1 MYTIINTI
9 ATQFRNFAFCILHFI
24 SIHKLFTKNFLK
36 KVDKT
41 SFRGYIINR
50 VSTHSNRVLNGAKTT
65 YNKEVIPVA
74 ELTERKQRILAI
86 IIERF
91 IATGEPVGSKA
102 ICAEMGNAV
111 SSATIRNDM
120 ADLVELGL
128 LAQPHTSAG
137 RIPSQAG
144 YRYYVDNLM
153 ANYELGIEEQ
163 ERIKIWLQTF
173 SGEPDKLLEKA
184 GSILAEL
191 TNCVAVSSS
200 PADSEAFIKRI
211 ELVPL
216 SNHTAMIVLL
226 ATSGILKSAVV
237 RSDTEINV
245 DIAEVFYNICQ
256 SYFNGRSV
264 SDISIP
270 FIQTLVA
277 SLGDKVFIMS
287 PFLCAIADLCEAVKT
302 TELHL
307 KGQNNILNHSE
318 LSEDAFRL
326 MDFLHRGTPL
336 ENMLDSH
343 KKPLNV
349 AIGSENSYRE
359 LKNSTTIFSKY
370 SVGDR
375 DSGSIGII
383 GPTRLDYAH
392 LIPTIKYLA
401 GVIGTLLTETLD
413 EE

>member
-1 MYTIINTI
+1 M
-9 ATQFRNFAFCILHFI
+9 
-24 SIHKLFTKNFLK
+24 
-36 KVDKT
+36 
-41 SFRGYIINR
+41 
-50 VSTHSNRVLNGAKTT
+50 
-65 YNKEVIPVA
+65 A
-74 ELTERKQRILAI
+74 ELSERKKHILAI
-86 IIERF
+86 IIEQY

-102 ICAEMGNAV
+102 ICVRMGNTV

-137 RIPSQAG
+137 RIPSQTG

-153 ANYELGIEEQ
+153 TNYELGIEEQ
-163 ERIKIWLQTF
+163 ERIKIWLRSF

-191 TNCVAVSSS
+191 TDCVAVSSS
-200 PADSEAFIKRI
+200 PSDGEAFIKRI

-216 SNHTAMIVLL
+216 SKHTAMIVLL
-226 ATSGILKSAVV
+226 ATSGILKNAVV
-237 RSDTEINV
+237 RSDAEINM

-256 SYFNGRSV
+256 SYLNGQNV
-264 SDISIP
+264 SNIGKP

-287 PFLCAIADLCEAVKT
+287 PFLCAVSDLCEAVKT
-302 TELHL
+302 TDIHL

-318 LSEDAFRL
+318 LSEDAFKL
-326 MDFLHRGTPL
+326 MEFLHKGTPL
-336 ENMLDSH
+336 ENMLEAH
-343 KKPLNV
+343 KKPLTV
-349 AIGSENSYRE
+349 AIGKENICRE

-375 DSGSIGII
+375 DSGAIGII
-383 GPTRLDYAH
+383 GPTKLDYAR

>member
-1 MYTIINTI
+1 M
-9 ATQFRNFAFCILHFI
+9 Q
-24 SIHKLFTKNFLK
+24 
-36 KVDKT
+36 
-41 SFRGYIINR
+41 
-50 VSTHSNRVLNGAKTT
+50 
-65 YNKEVIPVA
+65 P
-74 ELTERKQRILAI
+74 LTERKRKILAI

-102 ICAEMGNAV
+102 ICADMGNAV

-120 ADLVELGL
+120 ADLVEAGFLE
-128 LAQPHTSAG
+128 QPHTSAG
-137 RIPSQAG
+137 RIPSEAG

-153 ANYELGIEEQ
+153 TSYELGLDEQ
-163 ERIKIWLQTF
+163 ERIKIWLQSF

-200 PADSEAFIKRI
+200 PSDTEAFIKRI

-237 RSDTEINV
+237 RSDAEINV
-245 DIAEVFYNICQ
+245 DIAEIFYNISQ
-256 SYFNGRSV
+256 TYFTGRNV
-264 SDISIP
+264 SDITVT

-277 SLGDKVFIMS
+277 SLGDRVFIMS

-318 LSEDAFRL
+318 LSEDAFIL

-336 ENMLDSH
+336 ENMLNSQ

-349 AIGSENSYRE
+349 SIGSENAYRE

-383 GPTRLDYAH
+383 GPTRLDYAR
-392 LIPTIKYLA
+392 LIPSIKYLA
-401 GVIGTLLTETLD
+401 NVIGTMLTETLD
-413 EE
+413 E

>member
-1 MYTIINTI
+1 MSD
-9 ATQFRNFAFCILHFI
+9 I
-24 SIHKLFTKNFLK
+24 S
-36 KVDKT
+36 
-41 SFRGYIINR
+41 
-50 VSTHSNRVLNGAKTT
+50 
-65 YNKEVIPVA
+65 P
-74 ELTERKQRILAI
+74 RKREILAS
-86 IIERF
+86 IIERY
-91 IATGEPVGSKA
+91 IATGEPVGSKV
-102 ICAEMGNAV
+102 ICSDMNNAV
-111 SSATIRNDM
+111 SSATIRNEM
-120 ADLVELGL
+120 AELVELGL
-128 LAQPHTSAG
+128 LEQPHTSAG

-153 ANYELGIEEQ
+153 TAYELGVDEQ
-163 ERIKIWLQTF
+163 ERIKIWLSGF

-200 PADSEAFIKRI
+200 PSDSEAFIRRI

-216 SNHTAMIVLL
+216 SDHTAMIVLL
-226 ATSGILKSAVV
+226 ATSGILRSAVV
-237 RSDTEINV
+237 RSDAEINV

-256 SYFNGRSV
+256 TYFNGRNV
-264 SDISIP
+264 SDISLT

-302 TELHL
+302 TEIHL
-307 KGQNNILNHSE
+307 KGPNNILNHSE

-343 KKPLNV
+343 KKTMNI

-359 LKNSTTIFSKY
+359 LRNSTTIFSKY
-370 SVGDR
+370 SVGEKE
-375 DSGSIGII
+375 SGSIGII
-383 GPTRLDYAH
+383 GPTRLDYAR
-392 LIPTIKYLA
+392 LIPSIKYLA
-401 GVIGTLLTETLD
+401 GIIGSMLTETLD
-413 EE
+413 E

>member
-1 MYTIINTI
+1 MSDITQRKQKILATIIE
-9 ATQFRNFAFCILHFI
+9 H
-24 SIHKLFTKNFLK
+24 
-36 KVDKT
+36 
-41 SFRGYIINR
+41 Y
-50 VSTHSNRVLNGAKTT
+50 
-65 YNKEVIPVA
+65 
-74 ELTERKQRILAI
+74 
-86 IIERF
+86 

-102 ICAEMGNAV
+102 ICTDMNNTV

-128 LAQPHTSAG
+128 LEQPHTSAG

-153 ANYELGIEEQ
+153 TAYELGVDEQ
-163 ERIKIWLQTF
+163 ERIKIWLQSF

-200 PADSEAFIKRI
+200 PSDSEAFIKRI

-226 ATSGILKSAVV
+226 ATSGILRSAVV

-245 DIAEVFYNICQ
+245 DVAEVFYNICQ
-256 SYFNGRSV
+256 SYFNGRNV
-264 SDISIP
+264 SDITIT

-287 PFLCAIADLCEAVKT
+287 PFLCAISDLCEAVKT
-302 TELHL
+302 TEIHL
-307 KGQNNILNHSE
+307 KSPNNILNHSE

-336 ENMLDSH
+336 ENMLDSY
-343 KKPLNV
+343 KKPLNI
-349 AIGSENSYRE
+349 AIGTENAYRE
-359 LKNSTTIFSKY
+359 LRNSTTIFSKY
-370 SVGDR
+370 SVGDKE
-375 DSGSIGII
+375 SGSIGII
-383 GPTRLDYAH
+383 GPTRLDYAR
-392 LIPTIKYLA
+392 LIPSIKYLA
-401 GVIGTLLTETLD
+401 GIIGSMLTETLD
-413 EE
+413 E

>member
-1 MYTIINTI
+1 MSD
-9 ATQFRNFAFCILHFI
+9 I
-24 SIHKLFTKNFLK
+24 SK
-36 KVDKT
+36 
-41 SFRGYIINR
+41 
-50 VSTHSNRVLNGAKTT
+50 
-65 YNKEVIPVA
+65 
-74 ELTERKQRILAI
+74 RKQEILAT
-86 IIERF
+86 IIERY
-91 IATGEPVGSKA
+91 IATGEPVGSKV
-102 ICAEMGNAV
+102 ICADMNNAV

-128 LAQPHTSAG
+128 LEQPHTSAG

-144 YRYYVDNLM
+144 YRFYVDNLM
-153 ANYELGIEEQ
+153 ASYELGIEEQ
-163 ERIKIWLQTF
+163 ERIKIWLQSF

-200 PADSEAFIKRI
+200 PADSEAFIRRI

-216 SNHTAMIVLL
+216 STHTAMVVLL
-226 ATSGILKSAVV
+226 ATSGILRSAVV

-256 SYFNGRSV
+256 TYFNGKNV
-264 SDISIP
+264 SDITLT

-302 TELHL
+302 TEIHL
-307 KGQNNILNHSE
+307 KSPNNILNHAE
-318 LSEDAFRL
+318 LSQDAFAL

-336 ENMLDSH
+336 ESLINSH
-343 KKPLNV
+343 KKPLNIS
-349 AIGSENSYRE
+349 IGSENSFKE
-359 LKNSTTIFSKY
+359 LRNSTTIFSKY

-383 GPTRLDYAH
+383 GPTRLDYAR
-392 LIPTIKYLA
+392 LIPCIKYLA
-401 GVIGTLLTETLD
+401 SIIGNMLTETLD
-413 EE
+413 E

>member
-1 MYTIINTI
+1 MPD
-9 ATQFRNFAFCILHFI
+9 H
-24 SIHKLFTKNFLK
+24 TKGGEK
-36 KVDKT
+36 MQ
-41 SFRGYIINR
+41 
-50 VSTHSNRVLNGAKTT
+50 
-65 YNKEVIPVA
+65 P
-74 ELTERKQRILAI
+74 LTERKRKILAI

-102 ICAEMGNAV
+102 ICADMGNTV

-120 ADLVELGL
+120 ADLVEAGFLE
-128 LAQPHTSAG
+128 QPHTSAG
-137 RIPSQAG
+137 RIPSEAG

-153 ANYELGIEEQ
+153 TSYELGLDEQ
-163 ERIKIWLQTF
+163 ERIKIWLQSF

-200 PADSEAFIKRI
+200 PSDTEAFIKRI

-237 RSDTEINV
+237 RSDAEINV
-245 DIAEVFYNICQ
+245 DIAEIFYNISQ
-256 SYFNGRSV
+256 TYFTGRIV
-264 SDISIP
+264 SDITVT

-277 SLGDKVFIMS
+277 SLGDRVFIMS

-318 LSEDAFRL
+318 LSEDAFIL

-336 ENMLDSH
+336 ENMLNSQ

-349 AIGSENSYRE
+349 SIGSENAYRE

-383 GPTRLDYAH
+383 GPTRLDYAR
-392 LIPTIKYLA
+392 LIPSIKYLA
-401 GVIGTLLTETLD
+401 NVIGTMLTETLD
-413 EE
+413 E

>member
-1 MYTIINTI
+1 MNPLSDITQRKQKILATIIE
-9 ATQFRNFAFCILHFI
+9 H
-24 SIHKLFTKNFLK
+24 
-36 KVDKT
+36 
-41 SFRGYIINR
+41 Y
-50 VSTHSNRVLNGAKTT
+50 
-65 YNKEVIPVA
+65 
-74 ELTERKQRILAI
+74 
-86 IIERF
+86 

-102 ICAEMGNAV
+102 ICADMNNTV

-128 LAQPHTSAG
+128 LEQPHTSAG

-153 ANYELGIEEQ
+153 TAYELGIDEQ
-163 ERIKIWLQTF
+163 ERIKIWLQSF

-200 PADSEAFIKRI
+200 PSDSEAFIRRI

-226 ATSGILKSAVV
+226 ATSGILRSAVV

-245 DIAEVFYNICQ
+245 DVAEVFYNICQ
-256 SYFNGRSV
+256 SYFNGRNV
-264 SDISIP
+264 SDITIT

-302 TELHL
+302 TEIHL
-307 KGQNNILNHSE
+307 KNPNNILNHSE
-318 LSEDAFRL
+318 LSEDAFGL

-336 ENMLDSH
+336 ENMLDSY
-343 KKPLNV
+343 KKTLNI
-349 AIGSENSYRE
+349 AIGTENSYRE

-370 SVGDR
+370 SVGDKE
-375 DSGSIGII
+375 SGAIGII
-383 GPTRLDYAH
+383 GPTRLDYAR
-392 LIPTIKYLA
+392 LIPSIKYLA
-401 GVIGTLLTETLD
+401 SIIGSMLTETLD
-413 EE
+413 E

>member
-1 MYTIINTI
+1 M
-9 ATQFRNFAFCILHFI
+9 
-24 SIHKLFTKNFLK
+24 
-36 KVDKT
+36 
-41 SFRGYIINR
+41 
-50 VSTHSNRVLNGAKTT
+50 
-65 YNKEVIPVA
+65 A
-74 ELTERKQRILAI
+74 ELTPRKQHILAI

-91 IATGEPVGSKA
+91 ISTGEPVGSKA

-120 ADLVELGL
+120 ADLVEAGL
-128 LAQPHTSAG
+128 LEQPHTSAG

-153 ANYELGIEEQ
+153 SSYELGAEEQ
-163 ERIKIWLQTF
+163 ERIKIWLRSF

-191 TNCVAVSSS
+191 TDCVAVTSS
-200 PADSEAFIKRI
+200 PADGDAHIKRI

-216 SNHTAMIVLL
+216 SRHTAMIVLF

-237 RSDTEINV
+237 RSETEINV

-256 SYFNGRSV
+256 TYFVGKCV
-264 SDISIP
+264 SDISITL
-270 FIQTLVA
+270 IQTLVA
-277 SLGDKVFIMS
+277 SLGDRVFIMS

-302 TELHL
+302 TDLHL
-307 KGQNNILNHSE
+307 KGQSNILNHSE
-318 LSEDAFRL
+318 LSDDAFML

-336 ENMLDSH
+336 ENLLGSH

-349 AIGSENSYRE
+349 AIGTENAYRE
-359 LKNSTTIFSKY
+359 LKKSTTIFSKY
-370 SVGDR
+370 NVGAR
-375 DSGSIGII
+375 ESGSIGII
-383 GPTRLDYAH
+383 GPTRLDYAK
-392 LIPTIKYLA
+392 LIPSIKYLA
-401 GVIGTLLTETLD
+401 GVIGTLLSETLD

>member
-1 MYTIINTI
+1 M
-9 ATQFRNFAFCILHFI
+9 AQ
-24 SIHKLFTKNFLK
+24 
-36 KVDKT
+36 
-41 SFRGYIINR
+41 
-50 VSTHSNRVLNGAKTT
+50 
-65 YNKEVIPVA
+65 
-74 ELTERKQRILAI
+74 LTERKQLILAI
-86 IIERF
+86 ITERY

-102 ICAEMGNAV
+102 ICAQMGNAV

-120 ADLVELGL
+120 ADLVDMGY

-153 ANYELGIEEQ
+153 TNYELGVDEQ
-163 ERIKIWLQTF
+163 ERIKIWLQSF

-184 GSILAEL
+184 GSILSEL
-191 TNCVAVSSS
+191 TNCVAVSTS
-200 PADSEAFIKRI
+200 PADAEALIKRI

-216 SNHTAMIVLL
+216 SKNTAMIVLL

-256 SYFNGRSV
+256 TYFNGRNV

-287 PFLCAIADLCEAVKT
+287 PFLCAVSDLCEAVKN
-302 TELHL
+302 TEVHL
-307 KGQNNILNHSE
+307 KGQNNILNHPE
-318 LSEDAFRL
+318 LSEDAFSL

-336 ENMLDSH
+336 ENMITSY

-349 AIGSENSYRE
+349 AIGSENTYRE

-370 SVGDR
+370 LVGDR

-392 LIPTIKYLA
+392 LIPSIKYLA

-413 EE
+413 NE

>member
-1 MYTIINTI
+1 M
-9 ATQFRNFAFCILHFI
+9 
-24 SIHKLFTKNFLK
+24 
-36 KVDKT
+36 
-41 SFRGYIINR
+41 
-50 VSTHSNRVLNGAKTT
+50 
-65 YNKEVIPVA
+65 A

-86 IIERF
+86 IVERY

-128 LAQPHTSAG
+128 LEQPHTSAG

-153 ANYELGIEEQ
+153 VSFEPGIEEQ
-163 ERIKIWLQTF
+163 ERIKIWLQSF

-200 PADSEAFIKRI
+200 PADSEAFIKRV

-216 SNHTAMIVLL
+216 SDHTAMIVLL
-226 ATSGILKSAVV
+226 ATSGILKSSVV
-237 RSDTEINV
+237 RSDAEINM

-256 SYFNGRSV
+256 TYFNGRCV
-264 SDISIP
+264 SDISVP

-302 TELHL
+302 TQLHL
-307 KGQNNILNHSE
+307 KGQNNILNHTE

-326 MDFLHRGTPL
+326 MDFIHRGTPL
-336 ENMLDSH
+336 ENMLASH
-343 KKPLNV
+343 KKQLNI
-349 AIGSENSYRE
+349 AIGAENAYRE

-370 SVGDR
+370 SVGER

-383 GPTRLDYAH
+383 GPTRLDYAR
-392 LIPTIKYLA
+392 LIPSIKYLA

>member
-1 MYTIINTI
+1 M
-9 ATQFRNFAFCILHFI
+9 AT
-24 SIHKLFTKNFLK
+24 
-36 KVDKT
+36 
-41 SFRGYIINR
+41 
-50 VSTHSNRVLNGAKTT
+50 
-65 YNKEVIPVA
+65 
-74 ELTERKQRILAI
+74 LTERKQKILAI
-86 IIERF
+86 IVERF

-111 SSATIRNDM
+111 SSATIRNEM
-120 ADLVELGL
+120 AELVSFGL
-128 LAQPHTSAG
+128 LEQPHTSAG

-153 ANYELGIEEQ
+153 ADYELGIDEQ
-163 ERIKIWLQTF
+163 ERIKIWLQSF
-173 SGEPDKLLEKA
+173 SGEPDRLLEKA
-184 GSILAEL
+184 GTILAEL

-200 PADSEAFIKRI
+200 PSDSEANIRRI

-216 SNHTAMIVLL
+216 SDHTAMIVLL

-256 SYFNGRSV
+256 KYFNGRNV
-264 SDISIP
+264 SDITVT

-307 KGQNNILNHSE
+307 KGQNNILNHDE
-318 LSEDAFRL
+318 LSEDAFLL
-326 MDFLHRGTPL
+326 MDFLHKGTPL
-336 ENMLDSH
+336 ENMLTSQ

-370 SVGDR
+370 SVGDK

-383 GPTRLDYAH
+383 GPTRLDYAR
-392 LIPTIKYLA
+392 LIPSIKYLA
-401 GVIGTLLTETLD
+401 GIIGNMLTETLD
-413 EE
+413 E

>member
-1 MYTIINTI
+1 MPD
-9 ATQFRNFAFCILHFI
+9 H
-24 SIHKLFTKNFLK
+24 TKGGEK
-36 KVDKT
+36 MQ
-41 SFRGYIINR
+41 
-50 VSTHSNRVLNGAKTT
+50 
-65 YNKEVIPVA
+65 P
-74 ELTERKQRILAI
+74 LTERKRKILAI

-102 ICAEMGNAV
+102 ICADMGNAV

-120 ADLVELGL
+120 ADLVEAGFLE
-128 LAQPHTSAG
+128 QPHTSAG
-137 RIPSQAG
+137 RIPSEAG

-153 ANYELGIEEQ
+153 TSYELGLDEQ
-163 ERIKIWLQTF
+163 ERIKIWLQSF

-184 GSILAEL
+184 GSILAEF

-200 PADSEAFIKRI
+200 PSDTEAFIKRI

-237 RSDTEINV
+237 RSDAEINV
-245 DIAEVFYNICQ
+245 DIAEIFYNISQ
-256 SYFNGRSV
+256 TYFTGRIV
-264 SDISIP
+264 SDITVT

-277 SLGDKVFIMS
+277 SLGDRVFIMS

-318 LSEDAFRL
+318 LSEDAFIL

-336 ENMLDSH
+336 ENILNSQ

-349 AIGSENSYRE
+349 SIGSENAYRE

-383 GPTRLDYAH
+383 GPTRLDYAR
-392 LIPTIKYLA
+392 LIPSIKYLA
-401 GVIGTLLTETLD
+401 NVIGTMLTETLD
-413 EE
+413 E

>member
-1 MYTIINTI
+1 M
-9 ATQFRNFAFCILHFI
+9 L
-24 SIHKLFTKNFLK
+24 
-36 KVDKT
+36 
-41 SFRGYIINR
+41 
-50 VSTHSNRVLNGAKTT
+50 
-65 YNKEVIPVA
+65 
-74 ELTERKQRILAI
+74 ELSERKQHILAVI
-86 IIERF
+86 VERY
-91 IATGEPVGSKA
+91 IATGEPVGSKV
-102 ICAEMGNAV
+102 ICTQMGNAV

-153 ANYELGIEEQ
+153 GDYELDADEQ
-163 ERIKIWLQTF
+163 ERIKIWLGSF

-200 PADSEAFIKRI
+200 PADSDAIIRRI

-226 ATSGILKSAVV
+226 ASSGILKSAVV
-237 RSDTEINV
+237 RSDAEINM

-256 SYFNGRSV
+256 TYFVSRSV
-264 SDISIP
+264 SDISVP

-277 SLGDKVFIMS
+277 SLGDKVFLMS

-302 TELHL
+302 TDLHL

-318 LSEDAFRL
+318 LSDEAFGL
-326 MDFLHRGTPL
+326 MDFIHRATPL

-343 KKPLNV
+343 RAPLNV
-349 AIGSENSYRE
+349 AIGSENIYRE

-370 SVGDR
+370 SVGNK

-401 GVIGTLLTETLD
+401 GVIGNMLTETLD
-413 EE
+413 E

>member
-1 MYTIINTI
+1 MPD
-9 ATQFRNFAFCILHFI
+9 H
-24 SIHKLFTKNFLK
+24 TKGGEK
-36 KVDKT
+36 MQ
-41 SFRGYIINR
+41 
-50 VSTHSNRVLNGAKTT
+50 
-65 YNKEVIPVA
+65 P
-74 ELTERKQRILAI
+74 LTERKRKILAI

-102 ICAEMGNAV
+102 ICADMGNAV

-120 ADLVELGL
+120 ADLVEAGFLE
-128 LAQPHTSAG
+128 QPHTSAG
-137 RIPSQAG
+137 RIPSEAG

-153 ANYELGIEEQ
+153 TSYELGLDEQ
-163 ERIKIWLQTF
+163 ERIKIWLQSF

-200 PADSEAFIKRI
+200 PSDTEAFIKRI

-237 RSDTEINV
+237 RSDAEINV
-245 DIAEVFYNICQ
+245 DIAEIFYNISQ
-256 SYFNGRSV
+256 TYFTGRNV
-264 SDISIP
+264 SDITVT

-277 SLGDKVFIMS
+277 SLGDRVFIMS

-318 LSEDAFRL
+318 LSEDAFIL

-336 ENMLDSH
+336 ENILNSQ

-349 AIGSENSYRE
+349 SIGSENAYRE

-383 GPTRLDYAH
+383 GPTRLDYAR
-392 LIPTIKYLA
+392 LIPSIKYLA
-401 GVIGTLLTETLD
+401 NVIGTMLTETLD
-413 EE
+413 E

>member
-1 MYTIINTI
+1 M
-9 ATQFRNFAFCILHFI
+9 L
-24 SIHKLFTKNFLK
+24 
-36 KVDKT
+36 
-41 SFRGYIINR
+41 
-50 VSTHSNRVLNGAKTT
+50 
-65 YNKEVIPVA
+65 
-74 ELTERKQRILAI
+74 ELSERKQHILAVI
-86 IIERF
+86 VERY
-91 IATGEPVGSKA
+91 IATGEPVGSKV
-102 ICAEMGNAV
+102 ICTQMGNSV

-120 ADLVELGL
+120 ADLVEMGL

-153 ANYELGIEEQ
+153 SDYELDTDEQ
-163 ERIKIWLQTF
+163 ERIKIWLGSF

-200 PADSEAFIKRI
+200 PADSDAIIKRI

-226 ATSGILKSAVV
+226 ASSGILKSAVV
-237 RSDTEINV
+237 RSDSEINM

-256 SYFNGRSV
+256 TYFVNRSV
-264 SDISIP
+264 ANISIP

-277 SLGDKVFIMS
+277 SLGDKVFVMS
-287 PFLCAIADLCEAVKT
+287 PFLCAISDLCEAVKT
-302 TELHL
+302 TDLHL
-307 KGQNNILNHSE
+307 KGQNNILNHTE
-318 LSEDAFRL
+318 LSEEAFGL
-326 MDFLHRGTPL
+326 MDFIHRGTPL

-343 KKPLNV
+343 KSPLNV
-349 AIGSENSYRE
+349 AIGSENLYRE

-370 SVGDR
+370 SVGNK

-401 GVIGTLLTETLD
+401 GVIGNMLTETLD
-413 EE
+413 E

>member
-1 MYTIINTI
+1 M
-9 ATQFRNFAFCILHFI
+9 
-24 SIHKLFTKNFLK
+24 
-36 KVDKT
+36 
-41 SFRGYIINR
+41 
-50 VSTHSNRVLNGAKTT
+50 LNGAKTT
-65 YNKEVIPVA
+65 YNKGVIPVA

-120 ADLVELGL
+120 ADLVDLGL

-200 PADSEAFIKRI
+200 PADSEAFVKRI

-256 SYFNGRSV
+256 TYFNGRSV
-264 SDISIP
+264 SDISVP
-270 FIQTLVA
+270 FMQTLVA

-326 MDFLHRGTPL
+326 MDFLYRGTPL

-349 AIGSENSYRE
+349 AIGTENAYRE

>member
-1 MYTIINTI
+1 M
-9 ATQFRNFAFCILHFI
+9 
-24 SIHKLFTKNFLK
+24 
-36 KVDKT
+36 
-41 SFRGYIINR
+41 
-50 VSTHSNRVLNGAKTT
+50 
-65 YNKEVIPVA
+65 A
-74 ELTERKQRILAI
+74 ELTERKKKILAI
-86 IIERF
+86 IIERY

-102 ICAEMGNAV
+102 ICAEMDNAV

-120 ADLVELGL
+120 ADLVESGFLE
-128 LAQPHTSAG
+128 QPHTSAG

-153 ANYELGIEEQ
+153 VSFEPEFEEQ
-163 ERIKIWLQTF
+163 ERIKIWLQSF

-184 GSILAEL
+184 GNILAEL
-191 TNCVAVSSS
+191 TNCVAISSS
-200 PADSEAFIKRI
+200 PSDSEAFIKRI

-216 SNHTAMIVLL
+216 SDHTAMIVLL

-237 RSDTEINV
+237 RSDNKINM

-256 SYFNGRSV
+256 TYFNGRCV
-264 SDISIP
+264 SDITLT

-277 SLGDKVFIMS
+277 SLGDKVFVMS
-287 PFLCAIADLCEAVKT
+287 PFLCAIADLCDAVKT
-302 TELHL
+302 TQLHL
-307 KGQNNILNHSE
+307 KGQNNILNHIE

-326 MDFLHRGTPL
+326 MDFIHRGSPL

-343 KKPLNV
+343 TKHLNV
-349 AIGSENSYRE
+349 AIGSENAYRE

-370 SVGDR
+370 SVGER
-375 DSGSIGII
+375 ESGSIGII
-383 GPTRLDYAH
+383 GPTRLDYAR
-392 LIPTIKYLA
+392 LIPSIKYLA

>member
-1 MYTIINTI
+1 M
-9 ATQFRNFAFCILHFI
+9 L
-24 SIHKLFTKNFLK
+24 
-36 KVDKT
+36 
-41 SFRGYIINR
+41 
-50 VSTHSNRVLNGAKTT
+50 
-65 YNKEVIPVA
+65 
-74 ELTERKQRILAI
+74 ELSQRKQHILAVI
-86 IIERF
+86 VERY
-91 IATGEPVGSKA
+91 IATGEPVGSKV
-102 ICAEMGNAV
+102 ICTQMGNAV

-153 ANYELGIEEQ
+153 GDYELDDYEQ
-163 ERIKIWLQTF
+163 ERIKIWLGSF

-200 PADSEAFIKRI
+200 PADSDAIIKRI

-226 ATSGILKSAVV
+226 ASSGILKSAVV
-237 RSDTEINV
+237 RSDAEINM

-256 SYFNGRSV
+256 TYFVSRSV
-264 SDISIP
+264 SDISVP

-277 SLGDKVFIMS
+277 SLGDKVFLMS

-302 TELHL
+302 TDLHL
-307 KGQNNILNHSE
+307 KGQNNILNHTE
-318 LSEDAFRL
+318 LSDEAFGL
-326 MDFLHRGTPL
+326 MDFIHRATPL

-343 KKPLNV
+343 RSPLNV
-349 AIGSENSYRE
+349 AIGSENIYRE

-370 SVGDR
+370 SVGNK

-401 GVIGTLLTETLD
+401 GVIGNMLTETLD
-413 EE
+413 E